1 MTINQLR
8 AFVALAGAGSV
19 REAAKRLFV
28 TQPAVSASVAAL
40 QAELGVRLV
49 ERDGRGLRL
58 TDAGLVLAGYGR
70 RILGLLEE
78 AKLATV
84 AGADPERGR
93 LRLAA
98 VTTAGEHI
106 VPAVLA
112 TFRDDH
118 PEVEVVL
125 EVGNRNSV
133 WDLLANGDVDLAIG
147 GRPPQGGDVVSLAEA
162 ENELLMVSAPE
173 ATGRRSP
180 RQVTVAELARR
191 TWLVREPGSGTRS
204 AAEELLEELG
214 IAPLRLTLGSNGA
227 LRESAILGLGV
238 ALISRAAVARQL
250 SDGTLE
256 EWRVGPLPLQ
266 RPWHVVARGGWS
278 LPATAGLFV
287 QHLLK
292 TGGFGPA
299 SAAL

>member
-8 AFVALAGAGSV
+8 AFVVLAGAGSV

-49 ERDGRGLRL
+49 ERRARPTAHRRRPRAGWLRQA
-58 TDAGLVLAGYGR
+58 DPR
-70 RILGLLEE
+70 SLGGGQV
-78 AKLATV
+78 ATV

-125 EVGNRNSV
+125 EVGNRNAS

-147 GRPPQGGDVVSLAEA
+147 GRPPQG
-162 ENELLMVSAPE
+162 
-173 ATGRRSP
+173 R
-180 RQVTVAELARR
+180 
-191 TWLVREPGSGTRS
+191 
-204 AAEELLEELG
+204 
-214 IAPLRLTLGSNGA
+214 
-227 LRESAILGLGV
+227 
-238 ALISRAAVARQL
+238 
-250 SDGTLE
+250 
-256 EWRVGPLPLQ
+256 
-266 RPWHVVARGGWS
+266 
-278 LPATAGLFV
+278 
-287 QHLLK
+287 
-292 TGGFGPA
+292 
-299 SAAL
+299 